1 MQNYRHHTSFRFYI
15 QKIAPKGSTETFPQ
29 LDIEEYFGGY
39 YARFEGLAE
48 DGTIANVYIE
58 NFAEDSIAKVFQ
70 PPTDE
75 IAHETTEVTLTM
87 LWKSN
92 EAYEVQEQERAFYEY
107 IKGQALIYT
116 DTFRKK
122 YWLLILK
129 SRPKKVAEKLHGALQ
144 YREVS
149 YTFTNFGGKAYD
161 EKPTLQ

>member
-1 MQNYRHHTSFRFYI
+1 MPYKHHTDFRFYI
-15 QKIAPKGSTETFPQ
+15 QKLKQGDITFPQ
-29 LDIEEYFGGY
+29 LDIEEYFNGY

-48 DGTIANVYIE
+48 DGEVANVYIE

-92 EAYEVQEQERAFYEY
+92 EDYEVQEDERVFYEY
-107 IKGQALIYT
+107 IKGQALVYT

-129 SRPKKVAEKLHGALQ
+129 KQPKKVAEKLHGKQQ

-161 EKPTLQ
+161 EKPTIL